1 MISLSLNA
9 LLVLLW
15 NVNRRN
21 QIKLSFSPSINLQPA
36 GLNWAYL
43 HYTYVIGKGIDTYV
57 LKWNGK
63 KLNISVKPGRLIC

>member
-43 HYTYVIGKGIDTYV
+43 HYTYVIGKGIDT
-57 LKWNGK
+57 
-63 KLNISVKPGRLIC
+63 

>member
-1 MISLSLNA
+1 MVYGCSLGKNYECKKMILLSLNA

-15 NVNRRN
+15 NVNRQN

-43 HYTYVIGKGIDTYV
+43 HYTYVIGNIF
-57 LKWNGK
+57 NFIEHK
-63 KLNISVKPGRLIC
+63 KL

>member
-57 LKWNGK
+57 CSIYFIEHK
-63 KLNISVKPGRLIC
+63 KL

>member
-15 NVNRRN
+15 NVNRQN
-21 QIKLSFSPSINLQPA
+21 QIKLSFSPSINLQLPA

-57 LKWNGK
+57 CIYFIEHK
-63 KLNISVKPGRLIC
+63 KL